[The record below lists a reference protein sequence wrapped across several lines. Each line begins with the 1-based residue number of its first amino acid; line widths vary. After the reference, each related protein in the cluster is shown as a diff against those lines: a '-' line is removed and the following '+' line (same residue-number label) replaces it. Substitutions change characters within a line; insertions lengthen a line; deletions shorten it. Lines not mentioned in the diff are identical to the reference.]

1 MKQKTGRKLLGV
13 LLALV
18 LVLGL
23 VPGMGLTAYAAT
35 AYASGQVYVQNLKD
49 GDIINSNV
57 TINKN
62 TTTCGLEIRDKDGTT
77 VLQSYAASQKVSNA
91 QPGYV
96 TIVTQQKNGTG
107 STVILKKYTP
117 VEVADVTLNQPT
129 LNLLVDGEK
138 TTLTAVVAPDN
149 ATFKDVT
156 WSSSDASV
164 ARVNNN
170 GVVTPVSSGTA
181 IITAASWDGLKSAT
195 CDVTVKESTYTLTIP
210 AALTVVDSGWNATD
224 GISAT
229 GELASSKKL
238 IVTASSDDEYAL
250 VSGENKV
257 SYKLATASTD
267 TEATTSW
274 VFDTLS
280 STTSTKPMGIIV
292 EDYTGKPAGTYT
304 DTVTFTASL
313 EDTRQLHSITLTGP
327 YTGNK
332 LVMEFYE
339 GDKWSDMVEKYSLI
353 TKPSP
358 TVNWVGFSTD
368 GFINKGSNKVLTT
381 DTVDPNATY
390 TIE

>member
-1 MKQKTGRKLLGV
+1 MKKRIMSFLLT
-13 LLALV
+13 LAMV
-18 LVLGL
+18 VGL
-23 VPGMGLTAYAAT
+23 MPGMSLTAYAST
-35 AYASGQVYVQNLKD
+35 AYASGEVLVQNLKD

-62 TTTCGLEIRDKDGTT
+62 TKTCGLEIRDEDGTT
-77 VLQSYAASQKVSNA
+77 VLKSYAASQQVSNA

-107 STVILKKYTP
+107 STVVLKKYTP
-117 VEVADVTLNQPT
+117 VEVADITLNQPT
-129 LNLLVDGEK
+129 LNLLVDDEK

-170 GVVTPVSSGTA
+170 GEVTPVSSGTA

-257 SYKLATASTD
+257 GYKLATASTD

-274 VFDTLS
+274 IFDTLS

-292 EDYTGKPAGTYT
+292 EDYTGKPVGTYT
-304 DTVTFTASL
+304 DTVTFTASV
-313 EDTRQLHSITLTGP
+313 EDAKQLYSITITGP
-327 YTGNK
+327 YSHKT

-339 GDKWSDMVEKYSLI
+339 GDTWNDMAAKYPDTIKLYS
-353 TKPSP
+353 
-358 TVNWVGFSTD
+358 NWVGFGTD
-368 GFINKGSNKVLTT
+368 GLINEGGKNVLSTAQI
-381 DTVDPNATY
+381 DPNATY
-390 TIE
+390 TVE

>member
-13 LLALV
+13 LLTLV
-18 LVLGL
+18 MILGL
-23 VPGMGLTAYAAT
+23 MPGMGLTAYATT
-35 AYASGQVYVQNLKD
+35 AYASGQVYAQNLKN

-57 TINKN
+57 IINKN
-62 TTTCGLEIRDKDGTT
+62 TTTCGLEIRDEDGTT

-117 VEVADVTLNQPT
+117 VEVEDVTLNQPT

-138 TTLTAVVAPDN
+138 ATLTAAVAPDN

-164 ARVNNN
+164 AKVDNN

-181 IITAASWDGLKSAT
+181 KITAASWDGLKSAT

-210 AALTVVDSGWNATD
+210 ATLTVVDSGWNATD

-238 IVTASSDDEYAL
+238 TVTASSDDEFAL

-257 SYKLATASTD
+257 GYKLATASTD

-327 YTGNK
+327 YSGEI
-332 LVMEFYE
+332 LVVEYYE
-339 GDKWSDMVEKYSLI
+339 GDTWNDMVAKYPNTLKVISGYVAFG
-353 TKPSP
+353 S
-358 TVNWVGFSTD
+358 D
-368 GFINKGSNKVLTT
+368 GFIYPKNGSMISASAQI
-381 DTVDPNATY
+381 DPNEIY
-390 TIE
+390 EVQ

>member
-13 LLALV
+13 LLTLV
-18 LVLGL
+18 MILGL
-23 VPGMGLTAYAAT
+23 MPGMGLTAYATT
-35 AYASGQVYVQNLKD
+35 AYASGQVYAQNLKN

-57 TINKN
+57 IINKN
-62 TTTCGLEIRDKDGTT
+62 TTTCGLEIRDEDGTT
-77 VLQSYAASQKVSNA
+77 VLQSYTASQKVSNA

-117 VEVADVTLNQPT
+117 VEVEDVTLNQPT

-138 TTLTAVVAPDN
+138 ATLTAAVAPDN

-164 ARVNNN
+164 AKVDNN

-181 IITAASWDGLKSAT
+181 KITAASWDGLKSAT

-210 AALTVVDSGWNATD
+210 ATLTVVDSGWNATD

-238 IVTASSDDEYAL
+238 TVTASSDDEFAL

-257 SYKLATASTD
+257 GYKLATASTD

-327 YTGNK
+327 YSGEI
-332 LVMEFYE
+332 LVVEYYE
-339 GDKWSDMVEKYSLI
+339 GDTWNDMVAKYPNTLKVISGYVAFG
-353 TKPSP
+353 S
-358 TVNWVGFSTD
+358 D
-368 GFINKGSNKVLTT
+368 GFIYPKNGSMISASAQI
-381 DTVDPNATY
+381 DPNEIY
-390 TIE
+390 EVQ

>member
-1 MKQKTGRKLLGV
+1 MKQKTGRKLLSF
-13 LLALV
+13 LLTLAMV
-18 LVLGL
+18 IGL
-23 VPGMGLTAYAAT
+23 MPGMSLTAYAAT

-57 TINKN
+57 SINKN
-62 TTTCGLEIRDKDGTT
+62 TNTCGLEIRDKDGTT

-117 VEVADVTLNQPT
+117 IEVADVTLNQPT

-164 ARVNNN
+164 ARVDNN

-257 SYKLATASTD
+257 GYKLATASTD

-339 GDKWSDMVEKYSLI
+339 GDKWSDMVEKYPLI
-353 TKPSP
+353 TKPYP
-358 TVNWVGFSTD
+358 QVDWVGFSTD
-368 GFINKGSNKVLTT
+368 GYIYKDNNKVLIT

-390 TIE
+390 TIS